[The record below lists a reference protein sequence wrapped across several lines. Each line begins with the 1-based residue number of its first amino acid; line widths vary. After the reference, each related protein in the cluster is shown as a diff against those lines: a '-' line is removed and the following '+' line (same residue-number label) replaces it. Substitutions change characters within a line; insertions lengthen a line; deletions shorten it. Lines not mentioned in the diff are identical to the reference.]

1 MTNDTPNPPT
11 AWLPLLREVMA
22 GAIALFVVAV
32 FAWLL
37 FRAVTSGSN
46 APDVTLAK
54 ELLGM
59 VNPLMGL
66 VVGYYFSRVTSE
78 ARAERAE
85 ATVTATLRSAER
97 ASEARDQAVSDART
111 ARERA
116 GELTH
121 ALEGLT
127 RAAEQALAP
136 RGAAQE
142 TVRAADRPS
151 DLESALERAR
161 RALR

>member
-1 MTNDTPNPPT
+1 MTEENPNPPT
-11 AWLPLLREVMA
+11 VWLPLLREIMA
-22 GAIALFVVAV
+22 GGIALFVVGV
-32 FAWLL
+32 FAALL
-37 FRAVTSGSN
+37 LRAMKDVTN

-97 ASEARDQAVSDART
+97 ASTAREHAESDART
-111 ARERA
+111 ARQRA
-116 GELTH
+116 GELAH

-127 RAAEQALAP
+127 RAAEEALA
-136 RGAAQE
+136 RQGAAQE
-142 TVRAADRPS
+142 AVRPADRAS

>member
-1 MTNDTPNPPT
+1 MTNETPNPPT
-11 AWLPLLREVMA
+11 TWLPLLREIMA

-37 FRAVTSGSN
+37 FRAMKHVTN
-46 APDVTLAK
+46 VPDVTLAK

-97 ASEARDQAVSDART
+97 ASAAREQAESDART

-116 GELTH
+116 GELAY

-127 RAAEQALAP
+127 RAAEQVFAP
-136 RGAAQE
+136 PGPAQE
-142 TVRAADRPS
+142 AVRPAERAS
-151 DLESALERAR
+151 DLETALERAR